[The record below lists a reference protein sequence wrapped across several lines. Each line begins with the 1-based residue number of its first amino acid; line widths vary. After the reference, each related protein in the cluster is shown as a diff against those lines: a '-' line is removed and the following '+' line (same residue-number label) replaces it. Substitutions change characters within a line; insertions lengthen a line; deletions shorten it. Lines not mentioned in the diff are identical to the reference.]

1 MGAKG
6 GSTIAIG
13 AGHNGTTGLCGA
25 AEIEVEVLSSDVFIG
40 VLDPPTPPPHLSRD
54 FLSAWILHLLS
65 VYLVIVFR
73 LLGSTISFPS
83 LLCFFI
89 GSALQIKFS

>member
-40 VLDPPTPPPHLSRD
+40 VLDPPTPPP
-54 FLSAWILHLLS
+54 
-65 VYLVIVFR
+65 
-73 LLGSTISFPS
+73 PS
-83 LLCFFI
+83 LT
-89 GSALQIKFS
+89 

>member
-25 AEIEVEVLSSDVFIG
+25 AEIEVEVLSSDVLSVFWI
-40 VLDPPTPPPHLSRD
+40 LQLFPHLSRD

>member
-40 VLDPPTPPPHLSRD
+40 VLDPPTPPVLPHLSRD

-83 LLCFFI
+83 LLCFL
-89 GSALQIKFS
+89 SARPYK